1 MIKLSDKK
9 FNELKNLDE
18 LELLKNIDE
27 RVAHDVYLCA
37 INNAVF
43 SKNTIEFLKKKFN
56 TFNNFNELKAIKGIK
71 NLIDNYIKYFYIKD
85 FYNKN
90 TTIGKVL
97 STHDRYLLALDIY
110 KYYKDYIKEI

>member
-1 MIKLSDKK
+1 MMKLSDKK

-18 LELLKNIDE
+18 LEIFENFDE
-27 RVAHDVYLCA
+27 ITVNDVYLCA

-43 SKNTIEFLKKKFN
+43 SKNTIEFLKKKFKN
-56 TFNNFNELKAIKGIK
+56 DNFNELKAIKGIK
-71 NLIDNYIKYFYIKD
+71 NLIDNYIKHFYIKD

-97 STHDRYLLALDIY
+97 TVHDRYLLSLDIY
-110 KYYKDYIKEI
+110 KYYKDYIQEI

>member
-9 FNELKNLDE
+9 FNELKTLDE
-18 LELLKNIDE
+18 LEALKIFDE
-27 RVAHDVYLCA
+27 KVAHDVYLCA
-37 INNAVF
+37 INNKIF
-43 SKNTIEFLKKKFN
+43 YKNTIEFLKRKLKKD
-56 TFNNFNELKAIKGIK
+56 NFNELKAIKGIK

-97 STHDRYLLALDIY
+97 TQHDRYLLSLDIY

>member
-9 FNELKNLDE
+9 FNELKTINE
-18 LELLKNIDE
+18 LEALKIINEIT
-27 RVAHDVYLCA
+27 VNDVYLCA
-37 INNAVF
+37 INNEVF
-43 SKNTIEFLKKKFN
+43 FKNTIQFLKRKLKKD
-56 TFNNFNELKAIKGIK
+56 NFNELKAIKGIK

-97 STHDRYLLALDIY
+97 TVHDRYLLSLDIY